1 MLTAR
6 SRLAFLE
13 NELIHEFYKQRE
25 HIYDMLQSTNIPFL
39 TEVVIVVYNWKN
51 IQQKF
56 PLSPIKSLIMHTGTL
71 HYHDD
76 EMYPMLE
83 KRGTTREQQ
92 MAIF

>member
-25 HIYDMLQSTNIPFL
+25 HIYDMIRSSNIPFL
-39 TEVVIVVYNWKN
+39 AAVVIFFYRH
-51 IQQKF
+51 
-56 PLSPIKSLIMHTGTL
+56 PLNPWSCMHTGTL
-71 HYHDD
+71 NCHDD
-76 EMYPMLE
+76 EIYMMLE

-92 MAIF
+92 MDIF

>member
-25 HIYDMLQSTNIPFL
+25 HIYDILRSTKIPFL
-39 TEVVIVVYNWKN
+39 KAVVIAVYNWKN

-56 PLSPIKSLIMHTGTL
+56 PWSPTKSLFMHTGML
-71 HYHDD
+71 HRHDD
-76 EMYPMLE
+76 EMYLMFE
-83 KRGTTREQQ
+83 KLGTTREQQ
-92 MAIF
+92 MPIF